1 MDERIEHWVSENQI
15 LEDGISDIRL
25 SLRVKKHL
33 YSHKSKYQQIEVF
46 DTWAHG
52 RVLQLDGVFQTT
64 QRDEF
69 VYHEMITHI
78 PLLTHPNP
86 KKHLII
92 GGGDGGA
99 AREALKHPIGSCYLV
114 DIDEEVVDIS
124 KKYLSSIGS
133 EFENKRLKVH
143 CVDGVK
149 FMRERKGDFDVISV
163 DSTDPVGPAIG
174 LFSNEFYQDVYDA
187 LKDDGIMV
195 CQSES
200 PFYYAD
206 FIKDL
211 FSRLKNIFPIVRIY
225 TAVIPTYPGAY
236 WTWTMA
242 SKKYDPLQVSKNIVT
257 ERLSERKISNDLKWV
272 SADIY
277 NSSFVLPPFLL
288 NLLD

>member
-1 MDERIEHWVSENQI
+1 
-15 LEDGISDIRL
+15 
-25 SLRVKKHL
+25 
-33 YSHKSKYQQIEVF
+33 
-46 DTWAHG
+46 
-52 RVLQLDGVFQTT
+52 
-64 QRDEF
+64 
-69 VYHEMITHI
+69 
-78 PLLTHPNP
+78 
-86 KKHLII
+86 
-92 GGGDGGA
+92 
-99 AREALKHPIGSCYLV
+99 
-114 DIDEEVVDIS
+114 
-124 KKYLSSIGS
+124 
-133 EFENKRLKVH
+133 
-143 CVDGVK
+143 
-149 FMRERKGDFDVISV
+149 
-163 DSTDPVGPAIG
+163 
-174 LFSNEFYQDVYDA
+174 
-187 LKDDGIMV
+187 MV